1 MNHRQAYVRFMLLWG
16 SAERVNIAF
25 PLLCV
30 CTHWYRW
37 PVLLSFKDFGKR
49 RWEHLEYFMDQE
61 HARSGT
67 KKNGGNWPFV
77 GLALKQNFAL
87 VKVYFCYN

>member
-30 CTHWYRW
+30 C
-37 PVLLSFKDFGKR
+37 VLT
-49 RWEHLEYFMDQE
+49 
-61 HARSGT
+61 GT
-67 KKNGGNWPFV
+67 DGQCFS
-77 GLALKQNFAL
+77 LLKIL
-87 VKVYFCYN
+87 VKEDGNILNISWTRSMPGLLQKKMVGIGLLLG